1 MAQKWRPEL
10 RIFLAIFFYWK
21 AVPQTFSLLE
31 CMGGYAENHM
41 RQSADGDGDVDVDDD
56 DDGDDYDDD
65 NGDVDD
71 DAVFYSRPF
80 L

>member
-1 MAQKWRPEL
+1 MVG
-10 RIFLAIFFYWK
+10 FCHGGNMLA
-21 AVPQTFSLLE
+21 S
-31 CMGGYAENHM
+31 HDD
-41 RQSADGDGDVDVDDD
+41 DGDCDANDDG
-56 DDGDDYDDD
+56 GDDYDDD